1 VSLLDGLLRLR
12 GVSWRWREDGTPGAG
27 VIAQEVEAVFPDL
40 VVEVGGMKH
49 VNYGGLVGALI
60 EALRELNQRVVQLEK
75 ERR

>member
-1 VSLLDGLLRLR
+1 
-12 GVSWRWREDGTPGAG
+12 
-27 VIAQEVEAVFPDL
+27 VFPDL